1 MLTIYHN
8 PKCSKSRD
16 ALSLIN
22 DRNIEVKVIEY
33 LKNIPTESEL
43 LDLLKKLAV
52 QPSEIVRKGEA
63 IFKEK
68 FKGKTLTD
76 QEWVKAMVEYPK
88 LIERPIIVKGNKAV
102 IGRPTENV
110 LHLID

>member
-1 MLTIYHN
+1 MKHLKIYHN

-43 LDLLKKLAV
+43 LDLLKKGIAYHHSGLV
-52 QPSEIVRKGEA
+52 PVLKEI
-63 IFKEK
+63 
-68 FKGKTLTD
+68 
-76 QEWVKAMVEYPK
+76 
-88 LIERPIIVKGNKAV
+88 IEMSCSCSGNCFC
-102 IGRPTENV
+102 IP
-110 LHLID
+110 LMD